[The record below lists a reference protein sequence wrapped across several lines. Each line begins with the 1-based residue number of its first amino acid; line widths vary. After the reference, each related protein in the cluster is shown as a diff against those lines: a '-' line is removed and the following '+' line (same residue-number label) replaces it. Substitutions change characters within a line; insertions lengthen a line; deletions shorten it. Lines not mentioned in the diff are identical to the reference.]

1 MKINSIQIDTLSTN
15 NPFVSSFWA
24 KLKNVNC
31 WDSKA
36 YSLITDKN
44 IFQSLVLF
52 KKLFLNLYFV
62 YIPFSPICINGK
74 SILDEKLIKE
84 FLDFVIS
91 DSEKKIAFIK
101 IDLPFE
107 YDSKQ
112 KFHKPFKYN
121 KYSIQ
126 PEATIV
132 IDLRNNV
139 EDLRKKYKKRAI
151 RNLRKN
157 IDQLVIKEVVF
168 NEVNIKSWYQIY
180 LETAKRDNFSSRDIS
195 YFLKMKNIEDSIKP
209 RLIFAYDVN
218 ENLIGGNIILI
229 NNENAVYLFGA
240 SKRNHNLSPSYGLQ
254 DFSIKMLKNEGVKSY
269 DLFGVGVD
277 EKSDNLKSL
286 TQFKSSFGGNVLTRI
301 PTLDYPNK
309 RFIYSLYK
317 IVERVRFFIY
327 R

>member
-1 MKINSIQIDTLSTN
+1 MKINSIKINALSTN

-36 YSLITDKN
+36 YSLESNQDV
-44 IFQSLVLF
+44 FQSLVLF
-52 KKLFLNLYFV
+52 KKLFFNVYFV
-62 YIPFSPICINGK
+62 YIPFSPICI
-74 SILDEKLIKE
+74 SSEAILNEELIKE

-107 YDSKQ
+107 YDTNK
-112 KFHKPFKYN
+112 KYHKPFKIN

-132 IDLRNNV
+132 IDLNSNI

-151 RNLRKN
+151 RNLKKN
-157 IDQLVIKEVVF
+157 INQIVITEVVF
-168 NEVNIKSWYQIY
+168 NEDNIKRWYQIY
-180 LETAKRDNFSSRDIS
+180 LETAKRDNFSARDIN
-195 YFLKMKNIEDSIKP
+195 YFLKMNNIEDSIKP
-209 RLIFAYDVN
+209 RLIFAYDIN
-218 ENLIGGNIILI
+218 ENLLGGNIILI
-229 NNENAVYLFGA
+229 NNKNAVYLFGA

-254 DFSIKMLKNEGVKSY
+254 DFSIEMLINEGVKSY

-286 TQFKSSFGGNVLTRI
+286 TQFKLSFGGTILTRI
-301 PTLDYPNK
+301 PTLDYPNNK
-309 RFIYSLYK
+309 LIYSLYK
-317 IVERVRFFIY
+317 MVESLRFFIY

>member
-1 MKINSIQIDTLSTN
+1 MKINSIKINALSTN

-36 YSLITDKN
+36 YSLESNQDV
-44 IFQSLVLF
+44 FQSLVLF
-52 KKLFLNLYFV
+52 KKLFFNVYFV
-62 YIPFSPICINGK
+62 YIPFSPICI
-74 SILDEKLIKE
+74 SSEAILNEELIKE

-107 YDSKQ
+107 YDTNK
-112 KFHKPFKYN
+112 KYHKPFKIN

-132 IDLRNNV
+132 IDLNSNI

-151 RNLRKN
+151 RNLKKN
-157 IDQLVIKEVVF
+157 INQIVITEVVF
-168 NEVNIKSWYQIY
+168 NEDNIKRWYQIY
-180 LETAKRDNFSSRDIS
+180 FETAKRDNFSARDIN
-195 YFLKMKNIEDSIKP
+195 YFLKMNNIEDSIKP
-209 RLIFAYDVN
+209 RLIFAYDIN
-218 ENLIGGNIILI
+218 ENLLGGNIILI
-229 NNENAVYLFGA
+229 NNKNAVYLFGA

-254 DFSIKMLKNEGVKSY
+254 DFSIEMLINEGVKSY

-286 TQFKSSFGGNVLTRI
+286 TQFKLSFGGTILTRI
-301 PTLDYPNK
+301 PTLDYPNNK
-309 RFIYSLYK
+309 LIYSLYK
-317 IVERVRFFIY
+317 MVESLRFFIY

>member
-36 YSLITDKN
+36 YSLESNQDV
-44 IFQSLVLF
+44 FQSLVLF

-62 YIPFSPICINGK
+62 YIPFSPVCIT
-74 SILDEKLIKE
+74 SEAILDEKLIKE

-107 YDSKQ
+107 YDTK
-112 KFHKPFKYN
+112 KKYHKPFKIN

-132 IDLRNNV
+132 IDLNSNI

-151 RNLRKN
+151 RNLKKN
-157 IDQLVIKEVVF
+157 INQIVITEVVF
-168 NEVNIKSWYQIY
+168 NEDNIKRWYKIY
-180 LETAKRDNFSSRDIS
+180 LETAKRDNFSARDIN
-195 YFLKMKNIEDSIKP
+195 YFLKMNNIEDPIKP
-209 RLIFAYDVN
+209 RLIFAYDIN
-218 ENLIGGNIILI
+218 ENLLGGNIILI

-240 SKRNHNLSPSYGLQ
+240 SKEIIIFLQ
-254 DFSIKMLKNEGVKSY
+254 VMP
-269 DLFGVGVD
+269 
-277 EKSDNLKSL
+277 
-286 TQFKSSFGGNVLTRI
+286 FKI
-301 PTLDYPNK
+301 
-309 RFIYSLYK
+309 IQ
-317 IVERVRFFIY
+317 
-327 R
+327 

>member
-36 YSLITDKN
+36 YSLESNQDV
-44 IFQSLVLF
+44 FQSLVLF

-62 YIPFSPICINGK
+62 YIPFSPVCIT
-74 SILDEKLIKE
+74 SEAILDEKLIKE

-107 YDSKQ
+107 YDTK
-112 KFHKPFKYN
+112 KKYHKPFKIN

-132 IDLRNNV
+132 IDLNSNI

-151 RNLRKN
+151 RNLKKN
-157 IDQLVIKEVVF
+157 INQIVITEVVF
-168 NEVNIKSWYQIY
+168 NEDNIKRWYKIY
-180 LETAKRDNFSSRDIS
+180 LETAKRDNFSARDIN
-195 YFLKMKNIEDSIKP
+195 YFLKMNNIEDPIKP
-209 RLIFAYDVN
+209 RLIFAYDIN
-218 ENLIGGNIILI
+218 ENLLGGNIILI
-229 NNENAVYLFGA
+229 NNKNAVYLFGA
-240 SKRNHNLSPSYGLQ
+240 SKRNHNLSPSYALQ
-254 DFSIKMLKNEGVKSY
+254 DYSIEMLINEGVKSY

-301 PTLDYPNK
+301 PTLDYPNNK
-309 RFIYSLYK
+309 LIYSLYK
-317 IVERVRFFIY
+317 MVESLRFFIY